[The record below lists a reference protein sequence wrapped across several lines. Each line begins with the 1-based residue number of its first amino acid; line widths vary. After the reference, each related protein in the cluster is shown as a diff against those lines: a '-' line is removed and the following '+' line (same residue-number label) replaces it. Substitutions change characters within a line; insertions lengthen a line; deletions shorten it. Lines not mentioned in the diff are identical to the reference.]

1 MNCITLKYGECM
13 DDKQLYSIFF
23 STFEENYE
31 QVSSSTENYRR
42 VTEEPGMHE
51 LDQPYSDS
59 VEKVCILS
67 KSRILQHV
75 SCFSAVLY
83 NI

>member
-1 MNCITLKYGECM
+1 MNVWTINNLTNYL
-13 DDKQLYSIFF
+13 IFF

-67 KSRILQHV
+67 KHLILQHV
-75 SCFSAVLY
+75 SCFSAVLS
-83 NI
+83 IILIW